1 MSDAVSIAGLHHAF
15 GDLTVLDGVDLDIA
29 AGETT
34 AIVGPS
40 GCGKSTLLRI
50 LAGLVTPTSGQ
61 VVIDGRTVTGRTG
74 HAAYMPQAD
83 GLLPWRR
90 ALANATLAAEI
101 TGDDRAQARRRA
113 QDLFARFGLAGFER
127 SWPAE
132 LSGGMR
138 QRVAFLRTILTGQGV
153 LLLDEPFGALD
164 AMTRADL
171 HDWLGDLL
179 HAEPRTALLVTHD
192 IDDALR
198 LADTIVVLSPRPGRP
213 VLTVPV
219 PGSRPRDAL
228 RLTDPDMAET
238 KRRVL
243 TAMSA
248 QSAKSPAAAECG
260 ENSRRDD

>member
-1 MSDAVSIAGLHHAF
+1 MTDAVTITGLRHAF
-15 GDLTVLDGVDLDIA
+15 GGLTVLDGVDLSVA
-29 AGETT
+29 AGATT
-34 AIVGPS
+34 AIIGPS

-50 LAGLVTPTSGQ
+50 LAGLVTPTSGE
-61 VVIDGRTVTGRTG
+61 VVIGGRTVTGRTG

-101 TGDDRAQARRRA
+101 TGGDRTRTRMRA
-113 QDLFARFGLAGFER
+113 EDLFARFGLAGFER

-171 HDWLGDLL
+171 HDWLGELL
-179 HAEPRTALLVTHD
+179 RAEPRTALLVTHD

-198 LADTIVVLSPRPGRP
+198 LADTIVVLSSRPGRP
-213 VLTVPV
+213 LLTVPV

-228 RLTDPDMAET
+228 RLTETDMAET

-243 TAMSA
+243 TAMGARTARSA
-248 QSAKSPAAAECG
+248 VTAADG
-260 ENSRRDD
+260 EAARRDD